1 MNKKLCLTVL
11 MLAFALGTFAQKR
24 TTQLTLYKQFKPS
37 TITLSNGRTIKQSL
51 TNVFLKNSSLVYM
64 NGDNAM
70 EANMENI
77 AKVEFDDRTFYNVK
91 NQLAYIVDSVGY
103 NIIYRI
109 DIFDLEAYNQQI
121 RNNVNITA
129 IPSFTGD
136 MISTSS
142 TDLNNEGDYKLPL
155 FPHFY
160 FLYNGELI
168 KAHEREIS
176 RRLPKKD
183 KEVNRKYRTVIEMKG
198 FSWTNNESLSQLLR
212 AITVKE

>member
-1 MNKKLCLTVL
+1 MNSAIFKSFGFCIAWITFDIVIPVCNNP
-11 MLAFALGTFAQKR
+11 ALQ
-24 TTQLTLYKQFKPS
+24 
-37 TITLSNGRTIKQSL
+37 I
-51 TNVFLKNSSLVYM
+51 M
-64 NGDNAM
+64 
-70 EANMENI
+70 
-77 AKVEFDDRTFYNVK
+77 
-91 NQLAYIVDSVGY
+91 

>member
-11 MLAFALGTFAQKR
+11 MVAFALGTFAQKR

-51 TNVFLKNSSLVYM
+51 TNVFLKNRSLVYM

-77 AKVEFDDRTFYNVK
+77 AKVEFDDRTFYNVN

-142 TDLNNEGDYKLPL
+142 TDLNNDGDHKLPL

-168 KAHEREIS
+168 KAHESENS

-183 KEVNRKYRTVIEMKG
+183 KEVNRKYRTVIEMNG

-212 AITVKE
+212 AITIKE